1 MTEINHNDLVAYAKK
16 LDAECSTW
24 SSRKL
29 RMTYAQPERV
39 AEAERRERMERID
52 SFFRDYMQT
61 DEFRHKVENECDF
74 NPPVTLTYALE
85 RLAIIHVKLWMLE
98 DQVRNELLTD
108 AMVGEIKRKIDHL
121 NGVMRPRLIAG
132 LGEIFA
138 KAVKEGNEEL
148 VREPNLKDYKAR
160 E

>member
-1 MTEINHNDLVAYAKK
+1 MRGVDDYL
-16 LDAECSTW
+16 
-24 SSRKL
+24 
-29 RMTYAQPERV
+29 
-39 AEAERRERMERID
+39 
-52 SFFRDYMQT
+52 RDYMQT
-61 DEFRHKVENECDF
+61 SEFRSMVATDCTF

-98 DQVRNELLTD
+98 DQVRNPNLTD
-108 AMVGEIKRKIDHL
+108 AMVGELKRRIDHL

-138 KAVKEGNEEL
+138 KAVKEGNEDL

-160 E
+160 